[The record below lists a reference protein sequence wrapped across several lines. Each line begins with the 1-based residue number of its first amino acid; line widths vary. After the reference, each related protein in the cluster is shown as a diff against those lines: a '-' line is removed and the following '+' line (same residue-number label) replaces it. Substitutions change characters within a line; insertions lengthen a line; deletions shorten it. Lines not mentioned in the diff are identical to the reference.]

1 MELKV
6 RALDEVQEKSVQEI
20 EQELLDKAQQQ
31 NEAAQEKEEQVQEEV
46 QVDNTS
52 SESFGENDVLTYLK
66 NRYNKEI
73 SSIDELFEQKESNQE
88 LPEDV
93 SAFLDYKKKTGRGI
107 SDYVKLN
114 RNFDEMADDQ
124 LLVEYFKSTEDGLD
138 EEDIQIMMD
147 DYSYD
152 DELDDETEVKKI
164 RLKKKKAV
172 AKAKKYFN
180 EQKEMYKQP
189 LESSPAAISQ
199 SEKEEVEA
207 ALQYIKQSKS
217 YEEELGRKREVFVN
231 QTNSFFD
238 NNFKGF
244 DFKVGEKEIVYNP
257 GDAQS
262 LKKAQLDSSN
272 FMKKYVDENNVIT
285 DVSGYHKAMA
295 VAMNPEKFAKFF
307 YEQGQADATDN
318 VTRKIKN
325 IQMDERKAPEVTS
338 KGGMQIRSVNSDS
351 GRGLRIKSRK

>member
-31 NEAAQEKEEQVQEEV
+31 NETVQQEVEQVQEEV
-46 QVDNTS
+46 QVDDTS
-52 SESFGENDVLTYLK
+52 SEGFGENDVLTYLK

-114 RNFDEMADDQ
+114 RDFDDMADDQ
-124 LLVEYFKSTEDGLD
+124 LLTEYFKSTEDGLD

-152 DELDDETEVKKI
+152 EELDDETEIKKI
-164 RLKKKKAV
+164 RLKKKKTV

-189 LESSPAAISQ
+189 LESSPAGISQ
-199 SEKEEVEA
+199 SEMEEVEA

-257 GDAQS
+257 GDTQS

-295 VAMNPEKFAKFF
+295 VAMNPEKFARFF

-325 IQMDERKAPEVTS
+325 IQMDERKAPEVTN
-338 KGGMQIRSVNSDS
+338 KGGVQIRSVNSDS
-351 GRGLRIKSRK
+351 GRGLKIKSRK

>member
-20 EQELLDKAQQQ
+20 EQELLDKAQQE
-31 NEAAQEKEEQVQEEV
+31 NEAVQQKEEQVQEEV
-46 QVDNTS
+46 QVDDTS

-73 SSIDELFEQKESNQE
+73 SSIDELFEQKDSNEE

-114 RNFDEMADDQ
+114 RDFDDMADDQ

-138 EEDIQIMMD
+138 EEDVQIMMD

-152 DELDDETEVKKI
+152 EDLDDETEIKKT

-189 LESSPAAISQ
+189 LESSSAGISQ

-257 GDAQS
+257 GDAQG

-295 VAMNPEKFAKFF
+295 VAMNPEKFARFF

-325 IQMDERKAPEVTS
+325 IQMDERKAPEVTN

-351 GRGLRIKSRK
+351 GRGLKIKSRK

>member
-31 NEAAQEKEEQVQEEV
+31 NEAVQQEEEQVQEEV
-46 QVDNTS
+46 QVDDTS
-52 SESFGENDVLTYLK
+52 SEGFGENDVLTYLK

-114 RNFDEMADDQ
+114 RDFDNMADDQ
-124 LLVEYFKSTEDGLD
+124 LLIEYFKSTEDGLD

-152 DELDDETEVKKI
+152 EELDDETEIKKI
-164 RLKKKKAV
+164 RLKKKKTV

-189 LESSPAAISQ
+189 LESSPAGISE
-199 SEKEEVEA
+199 SEKEEVDA

-295 VAMNPEKFAKFF
+295 VAMNPEKFARFF

-325 IQMDERKAPEVTS
+325 IQMDERKAPEVTN

>member
-6 RALDEVQEKSVQEI
+6 RALDEVQEKSMQEI

-31 NEAAQEKEEQVQEEV
+31 NETVQQEVEQVQEEV

-52 SESFGENDVLTYLK
+52 SEGFGENDVLTYLK

-114 RNFDEMADDQ
+114 RDFDDMADDQ
-124 LLVEYFKSTEDGLD
+124 LLIEYFKSTEDGLD

-152 DELDDETEVKKI
+152 EELDDETEIKKI
-164 RLKKKKAV
+164 RLKKKKTV

-189 LESSPAAISQ
+189 LESSSAGISQ

-295 VAMNPEKFAKFF
+295 VAMNPEKFARFF

>member
-31 NEAAQEKEEQVQEEV
+31 NETVQQEVEQVQEEV

-52 SESFGENDVLTYLK
+52 SEGFGENDVLTYLK

-114 RNFDEMADDQ
+114 RDFDNMADDQ
-124 LLVEYFKSTEDGLD
+124 LLIEYFKSTEDGLD

-152 DELDDETEVKKI
+152 EELDDETEIKKI
-164 RLKKKKAV
+164 RLKKKKTV

-189 LESSPAAISQ
+189 LESSPAGISQ
-199 SEKEEVEA
+199 SEMEEVDA

-325 IQMDERKAPEVTS
+325 IQMDERKAPEVTN